1 MTLTLDAYEYLLIR
15 MRLERKG
22 NLKLE
27 PTPCDRGG
35 TLQRTRNHRQT
46 YDEIVFE
53 EIYLANIP
61 RHGQRVLFI
70 SNIVSVWLS
79 LNTNRPQ

>member
-22 NLKLE
+22 NEKLE

-35 TLQRTRNHRQT
+35 PYN
-46 YDEIVFE
+46 E
-53 EIYLANIP
+53 
-61 RHGQRVLFI
+61 
-70 SNIVSVWLS
+70 
-79 LNTNRPQ
+79 